1 MNNLKSYLIT
11 DPYFYTHDLDTF
23 ISKLTASF
31 KKHKPD
37 FALYR
42 DKEFE
47 DYESFAPHFVK
58 LCKEHQVKAILH
70 NKAPLAYQ
78 LGAYG
83 VHYSGDKLCSIG
95 TTSSKLFQILSTHS
109 LAEIISAKQLGID
122 AVTFSPIF
130 ETPNKGEPTGIEVL
144 KTIVKQSPLPIIALG
159 GIIDESQI
167 AEIEKSQA
175 WAFAS
180 IRYFTK

>member
-1 MNNLKSYLIT
+1 MKPYLIT
-11 DPYFYTHDLDTF
+11 DPSFYTHDLETF
-23 ISKLTASF
+23 ITKLTASF

-42 DKEFE
+42 DKEFK
-47 DYESFAPHFVK
+47 DYETFAPHFVK

-70 NKAPLAYQ
+70 NKAPLAHR

-109 LAEIISAKQLGID
+109 LEEIISAEQLGID

-130 ETPNKGEPTGIEVL
+130 ETPNKGEPKGIDILKEVME
-144 KTIVKQSPLPIIALG
+144 KSPLPIIALG
-159 GIIDESQI
+159 GIIDEKQI
-167 AEIEKSQA
+167 AEVEKANA

-180 IRYFTK
+180 IRYFYT